1 MTQTLPLFP
10 LGTVLF
16 PGLLLPLHIFEDRY
30 RQLVRD
36 LMDGPEPRRFGV
48 IAIREGRETGVD
60 GVSALYAI
68 GCTATLRRVTERD
81 DGRFDLITIGA
92 DRFRLTTLD
101 RSRPYLQ
108 GEVDILPDDTGDSG
122 ESGAAGR
129 AVEAVQRAFRGY
141 DTLTA
146 RGLTQV
152 SVPDLPD
159 EPTALSYLVAAS
171 IIADLPDRQALLAEP
186 DALARLTAERT
197 LLARETAMLRSL
209 TATPAPDLRNTPY
222 SLN

>member
-1 MTQTLPLFP
+1 MTQMLPLFP

-36 LMDGPEPRRFGV
+36 LRAGPEPRRFGV

-60 GVSALYAI
+60 GVSALYEI
-68 GCTATLRRVTERD
+68 GCTATLRRVSERD
-81 DGRFDLITIGA
+81 DGRFDLVTIGA
-92 DRFRLTTLD
+92 QRFRLTALD
-101 RSRPYLQ
+101 RSLPYLQ
-108 GEVDILPDDTGDSG
+108 GEVEILPEETGDPD
-122 ESGAAGR
+122 AVAR
-129 AVEAVQRAFRGY
+129 AVEAVQRTFLGY
-141 DTLTA
+141 IEALTA
-146 RGLTQV
+146 RGMTQV
-152 SVPDLPD
+152 SVPELPD
-159 EPTALSYLVAAS
+159 DPMPLSYLVAAS

-222 SLN
+222 SPN